1 MNIALVGQMTAV
13 FGFFMGVLTLAGLLT
28 WVERKQSAVMQD
40 RIGANRAEIFG
51 FTAFGLFHIIADAI
65 KMLTKENFIPK
76 NADRL
81 LYQLAPIVSVF
92 FAFITFA
99 AIPFGDTLV
108 LGDVEI
114 PLRGIDLNVGLLYV
128 FAMLSLAVYGVILGG
143 FSSQSNYSF
152 LGGIRASSQLLAYEI
167 TIGVSIIGLIMCFE
181 TLNLNQIVLA
191 QGEYYWGWLP
201 RWGIIVQP
209 FGFIV
214 FLTAAIAETKRV
226 PFDLPEAESE
236 IVGYFVEY
244 SGMRFGMFFLTD
256 FLETVLIACL
266 TATLFFGGWQVPGLF
281 ADGFHFPWGVWE
293 LPSLAITLFQVV
305 GFALKVLFFCWLL
318 MTIRWTLPRFRYD
331 QLMHLGWKILFPLSI
346 VNILV
351 TGFVLLLVGK

>member
-1 MNIALVGQMTAV
+1 MNIILIGQMIAV
-13 FGFFMGVLTLAGLLT
+13 FAFFMGVLSLAGLLT

-51 FTAFGLFHIIADAI
+51 FKAFGLFHIIADAI

-108 LGDVEI
+108 LGEYEI
-114 PLRGIDLNVGLLYV
+114 PLRGIDLNVGLLYI

-143 FSSQSNYSF
+143 FASQTNYSF

-181 TLNLNQIVLA
+181 SLNLNQIVLA

-201 RWGIIVQP
+201 RWGVIVQP
-209 FGFIV
+209 IGFII
-214 FLTAAIAETKRV
+214 FFTAAIAETKRV

-281 ADGFHFPWGVWE
+281 ADGFHFPWGVWN
-293 LPSLAITLFQVV
+293 LSPLVITLFQVV
-305 GFALKVLFFCWLL
+305 GFAFKVLFFCWLL

-346 VNILV
+346 INILA
-351 TGFVLLLVGK
+351 TGFILLLVGN